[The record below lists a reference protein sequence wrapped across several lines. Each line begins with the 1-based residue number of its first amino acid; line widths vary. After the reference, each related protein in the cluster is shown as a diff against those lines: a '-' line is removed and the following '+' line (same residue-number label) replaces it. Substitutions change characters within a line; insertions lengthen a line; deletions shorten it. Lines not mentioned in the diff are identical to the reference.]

1 MALVLANR
9 VQETATA
16 NTTVSFT
23 LTGAVTGF
31 QSFAVIG
38 NTNTT
43 FYSATDG
50 SGNWEVGLGTYSTTG
65 PTLTRTTVYASSNS
79 GSAVTFSGAV
89 SIFVTYPS
97 ERSVNLDASGNV
109 SALGTVASGTWQG
122 STVGVAYGGTGVTTS
137 SGANSV
143 VLRDSNQNIT
153 VNRLS
158 QSTNTV
164 TASGGTTTLT
174 AASAYNQTLVG
185 TGGPSYR
192 LPDATTLT
200 GTILYAKWARIQK
213 TVWLQVQFQ
222 STGAGAANGIISV
235 SYPSGLTPVQVS
247 GDKTIGT
254 FQILDSGTAWYFGSA
269 AATNPCQGLAYGGG
283 NYMGAATPA
292 MTIANNDVIS
302 IAVCYE
308 VA

>member
-1 MALVLANR
+1 MAT
-9 VQETATA
+9 QYTAG
-16 NTTVSFT
+16 
-23 LTGAVTGF
+23 L
-31 QSFAVIG
+31 
-38 NTNTT
+38 
-43 FYSATDG
+43 SAG
-50 SGNWEVGLGTYSTTG
+50 QV
-65 PTLTRTTVYASSNS
+65 
-79 GSAVTFSGAV
+79 
-89 SIFVTYPS
+89 
-97 ERSVNLDASGNV
+97 
-109 SALGTVASGTWQG
+109 
-122 STVGVAYGGTGVTTS
+122 
-137 SGANSV
+137 
-143 VLRDSNQNIT
+143 
-153 VNRLS
+153 
-158 QSTNTV
+158 
-164 TASGGTTTLT
+164 LT
-174 AASAYNQTLVG
+174 AATMNQLGAAWESYTPTVK
-185 TGGPSYR
+185 GG
-192 LPDATTLT
+192 ATTLT

-213 TVWLQVQFQ
+213 TVWVQVQFQ